1 MASKTD
7 IDQDAL
13 AAEWGLALDSP
24 GDAAPAP
31 APPSAPA
38 VVRPAETGAA
48 EGGTDDAMAA
58 EWAAMIDDGSQFVQ
72 AAKGGAERILNQEEI
87 DGLLGFSPADVNLSD
102 NSGIRAII
110 NSAMVSY
117 ERLPMLEIVFDRL
130 VRLMTTSLAQL
141 HLRQRRSLASTASR
155 RCGSATISTPFRC
168 PRSSPCSRPRNGT
181 ISACSPSIPSLIYSI
196 IDVLLGGRRGQ
207 TVIRVEGRP
216 YTTIETSLV
225 KRMIEVVLA
234 DAELAFK
241 PLSPVTFNIDRLETN
256 PRFAAISRPA
266 NAAILV
272 RLRIDMEDRGGNI
285 ELLLPYATIEP
296 IRDVLLQMFMGEKFG
311 RDPIWEG
318 HLATEIGQAEIAVE
332 AVLYE
337 AELPLKQLMALE
349 VGDTLPLHL
358 KPDALVTVR
367 CGDVAL
373 TEGRMG
379 RVGDRVAVR
388 VAKPLRKPKTTF
400 AMFEKADETSTRM
413 EAQ

>member
-1 MASKTD
+1 MAGND
-7 IDQDAL
+7 PVDQDAI
-13 AAEWGLALDSP
+13 AAQWEASLDSEDP
-24 GDAAPAP
+24 TEAA
-31 APPSAPA
+31 
-38 VVRPAETGAA
+38 AA
-48 EGGTDDAMAA
+48 NELSGTMALQ
-58 EWAAMIDDGSQFVQ
+58 WAAMVEDGSRDF
-72 AAKGGAERILNQEEI
+72 GGGKNGGERVLSQEEI
-87 DGLLGFSPADVNLSD
+87 DNLLGFNAGEVNLDD

-110 NSAMVSY
+110 DSGMVSY

-130 VRLMTTSLAQL
+130 VRLMTTSL
-141 HLRQRRSLASTASR
+141 RNFTSDNVEVSLDRITSVR
-155 RCGSATISTPFRC
+155 FGDYL
-168 PRSSPCSRPRNGT
+168 N
-181 ISACSPSIPSLIYSI
+181 SIPLPAILAVFKAEEWENFGLITVNSSLIYSI

-207 TVIRVEGRP
+207 SAIRVEGRP
-216 YTTIETSLV
+216 YTTIESNLV

-241 PLSPVTFNIDRLETN
+241 PLSPVKFNIDRLETN

-272 RLRIDMEDRGGNI
+272 RLRIDMEDRGGNV

-337 AELPLKQLMALE
+337 ADLPLSQLMALG
-349 VGDTLPLHL
+349 VGDTLTLEL

-367 CGDVAL
+367 CGDVTL

-379 RVGDRVAVR
+379 RVGDRVSVR
-388 VAKPLRKPKTTF
+388 IAKPLRRPRMTF
-400 AMFEKADETSTRM
+400 AMFEKADAPTKRM
-413 EAQ
+413 EAP

>member
-1 MASKTD
+1 MSQSKD
-7 IDQDAL
+7 QIEQDAV
-13 AAEWGLALDSP
+13 AAEWGLALDPDSATALA
-24 GDAAPAP
+24 AAPTAGGAGP
-31 APPSAPA
+31 GSMEQTAAQWSAPA
-38 VVRPAETGAA
+38 EDVKFSQGATK
-48 EGGTDDAMAA
+48 GGT
-58 EWAAMIDDGSQFVQ
+58 
-72 AAKGGAERILNQEEI
+72 ERVLSQEEI
-87 DGLLGFSPADVNLSD
+87 DSLLGFSLSDVSLND

-110 NSAMVSY
+110 DSAMVSY

-130 VRLMTTSLAQL
+130 VRLMTTSL
-141 HLRQRRSLASTASR
+141 RNFTSDNVEVSLDRITSVR
-155 RCGSATISTPFRC
+155 FGDYL
-168 PRSSPCSRPRNGT
+168 N
-181 ISACSPSIPSLIYSI
+181 SIPLPAILSVFKAEEWDNFGLMTVNSSLIYSI

-207 TVIRVEGRP
+207 TAIRVEGRP
-216 YTTIETSLV
+216 YTTIESNLV

-241 PLSPVTFNIDRLETN
+241 PLSPVKFNIDRMETN

-272 RLRIDMEDRGGNI
+272 RLRIDMEDRGGEL

-296 IRDVLLQMFMGEKFG
+296 IREVLLQMFMGEKFG

-318 HLATEIGQAEIAVE
+318 HLATEIGQAEIDVD

-337 AELPLKQLMALE
+337 AKLPLRRMMNLE
-349 VGDTLPLHL
+349 VGDTLMLEL
-358 KPDALVTVR
+358 KPDAMVSVR
-367 CGDVAL
+367 CGDVTL
-373 TEGRMG
+373 SEGRMG

-388 VAKPLRKPKTTF
+388 VAKALRRPRTTF

>member
-1 MASKTD
+1 MAD
-7 IDQDAL
+7 NQVDQDAL
-13 AAEWGLALDSP
+13 AAEWGAALEDEPSEAAK
-24 GDAAPAP
+24 AAPA
-31 APPSAPA
+31 
-38 VVRPAETGAA
+38 ETVS
-48 EGGTDDAMAA
+48 EEMAA
-58 EWAAMIDDGSQFVQ
+58 QWAAMIDDTNSFTSTT
-72 AAKGGAERILNQEEI
+72 AKGGAERILNQEEI
-87 DGLLGFSPADVNLSD
+87 DTLLGFSMTDVSISD

-110 NSAMVSY
+110 DSAMVSY

-130 VRLMTTSLAQL
+130 VRLMTTSL
-141 HLRQRRSLASTASR
+141 
-155 RCGSATISTPFRC
+155 
-168 PRSSPCSRPRNGT
+168 RNFTSDNVEVTLDRITSVRFGDYLN
-181 ISACSPSIPSLIYSI
+181 SIPLPAVLAVFKAEEWENFGLFTVESSLIYSM

-207 TVIRVEGRP
+207 SAIRIEGRP
-216 YTTIETSLV
+216 YTTIETNLV

-241 PLSPVTFNIDRLETN
+241 PLSPVKFNIDRLETN

-296 IRDVLLQMFMGEKFG
+296 IRGVLLQMFMGEKFG

-318 HLATEIGQAEIAVE
+318 HLATEIGQAEIAVD

-337 AELPLKQLMALE
+337 AKLPLKQLMKLD
-349 VGDTLPLHL
+349 VGDTLTLDI
-358 KPDALVTVR
+358 KPDAIVTVR
-367 CGDVAL
+367 CGDVTL

-388 VAKPLRKPKTTF
+388 VSKPLRRPRTTF
-400 AMFEKADETSTRM
+400 AMFETAGETSNRL
-413 EAQ
+413 ESQ